1 MDATILFA
9 LAIVAAPAVLILA
22 ILTMIGAFVPTLVEG
37 QLSIVRP
44 PQP

>member
-1 MDATILFA
+1 MDPTILVT
-9 LAIVAAPAVLILA
+9 LAVVAAPAVLILA
-22 ILTMIGAFVPTLVEG
+22 TLAMLGAFVATLADG